1 MEQKISLAYSCGTEY
16 YYDRNSVQSGLFFQL
31 VICFLGEDLV
41 QGD

>member
-1 MEQKISLAYSCGTEY
+1 MEQKISLTDCGGTEY
-16 YYDRNSVQSGLFFQL
+16 YYYRNSVQSGLFFQL